1 MALTTKTAAIV
12 IGVVFILVGVLGFI
26 PNPIVYDDGIFAV
39 NPAHNLVHIIS
50 GIVLLAG
57 AYTSLGSAL
66 ALKFIGVVYALVAVL
81 GFMMSGDMLLGLV
94 HVNGADHALHVVLA
108 LVILIAGF
116 ALPSVEV
123 PANA

>member
-66 ALKFIGVVYALVAVL
+66 TLKIIGVVYALVAVL

-116 ALPSVEV
+116 ALPSAEV